1 MQTFKDPALLWAA
14 EQLDLPLPRSSS
26 NESTYRGDH
35 EVIKN
40 MSADRVGRG
49 GGAGYESES
58 RKKVKR
64 NLPIFLGVVVVVMG
78 EGVRKRQKVRG
89 RKEYLPLCRVK
100 RQQKVSNIHTQS
112 KHQTSSNTRERDTL
126 ISLPPQEAGIFRKS
140 SKCKLIYYRKR
151 TRGAGVQP
159 NSRLQRVKAQTVSF
173 SPQRLVSFSRLG
185 AVPPT
190 PRCTPPTNSHTNRH
204 DRILH

>member
-1 MQTFKDPALLWAA
+1 MRGEGVPIGKPEKSKT
-14 EQLDLPLPRSSS
+14 QLA
-26 NESTYRGDH
+26 NFWGDSG
-35 EVIKN
+35 EW
-40 MSADRVGRG
+40 RG
-49 GGAGYESES
+49 GG
-58 RKKVKR
+58 
-64 NLPIFLGVVVVVMG
+64 
-78 EGVRKRQKVRG
+78 RKRQKVRG

-112 KHQTSSNTRERDTL
+112 KHQTSSNTQERDTL
-126 ISLPPQEAGIFRKS
+126 ISLPLQEAGIFRKS

-190 PRCTPPTNSHTNRH
+190 HPQCTPPTNSHTNRH